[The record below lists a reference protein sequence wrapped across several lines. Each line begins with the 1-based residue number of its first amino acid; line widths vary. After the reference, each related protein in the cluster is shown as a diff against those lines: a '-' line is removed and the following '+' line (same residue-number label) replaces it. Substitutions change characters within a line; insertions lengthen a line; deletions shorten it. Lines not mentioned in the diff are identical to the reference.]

1 MRAGLARKASGI
13 RMDAGAASR
22 NAQDEPLEA
31 FEAPS
36 VARPRRRAAD
46 GDSVGGDLRPLLEHD
61 GVLIL
66 DVPPFRLTEAE
77 LWLTGREW
85 GDGRSKNAS
94 YNPMTGKIDGALD
107 DRATFEALRALMA
120 RYAAWSH
127 DLLGAFFPVYNAKAD
142 LGRTSFRPRSARE
155 QPLSHRKDDR
165 RLHVDAFTSQPVA
178 GRRIL
183 RIFSNVDPSG
193 DSREWIIGGAFEDYA
208 RRFLGRARRL
218 LPLEA
223 AVLQA
228 LTLTKTRR
236 TDYDQIMLAMHDAAK
251 SDRTYQTTAP
261 RRQVSFPAGATWV
274 AFTDQSPHA
283 VVRGQCALEQ
293 TFYVPIDALA
303 DPAASPL
310 RILERLCG
318 APLV

>member
-1 MRAGLARKASGI
+1 MEF
-13 RMDAGAASR
+13 AATS
-22 NAQDEPLEA
+22 
-31 FEAPS
+31 S
-36 VARPRRRAAD
+36 VARREPIETSETSIVVPTREPATD
-46 GDSVGGDLRPLLEHD
+46 GLNVGGDLRALLEHD

-66 DVPPFRLTEAE
+66 DVPPFRLGEAE
-77 LWLTGREW
+77 LRLAGRHW

-94 YNPMTGKIDGALD
+94 YNPATGKIDGAQRD
-107 DRATFEALRALMA
+107 DATFQALRLLMA
-120 RYAAWSH
+120 RYASWAQG
-127 DLLGAFFPVYNAKAD
+127 LLGEFFPIYHAGCA
-142 LGRTSFRPRSARE
+142 LGRTSFRPRSAVE
-155 QPLSHRKDDR
+155 QPLSSRKDDR

-183 RIFSNVDPSG
+183 RVFSNVDPAG
-193 DSREWIIGGAFEDYA
+193 DSREWIVGGDFEDYA

-223 AVLQA
+223 ALLQA

-251 SDRTYQTTAP
+251 SDRNYQTTAP

-283 VVRGQCALEQ
+283 VVSGQCALEQ
-293 TFYVPIDALA
+293 TFYLPIDSLA

>member
-1 MRAGLARKASGI
+1 METGATSALARRERI
-13 RMDAGAASR
+13 
-22 NAQDEPLEA
+22 
-31 FEAPS
+31 EAPE
-36 VARPRRRAAD
+36 APIAAPTMGPTTD
-46 GDSVGGDLRPLLEHD
+46 GANVGGDLRALLEHD

-66 DVPPFRLTEAE
+66 DVPPFRLSEAE
-77 LWLTGREW
+77 LRLAVRQW

-94 YNPMTGKIDGALD
+94 YNPLTGRIDGAQRD
-107 DRATFEALRALMA
+107 DATFEALRALMA
-120 RYAAWSH
+120 RYAAWSQ
-127 DLLGAFFPVYNAKAD
+127 DLLGAFFPVYQAGGAF
-142 LGRTSFRPRSARE
+142 GRTSFRPRSAHE
-155 QPLSHRKDDR
+155 QPLSRRKDDR

-183 RIFSNVDPSG
+183 RVFSNVDPSG
-193 DSREWIIGGAFEDYA
+193 DPREWIVGGDFEDYA

-223 AVLQA
+223 ALLQA

-236 TDYDQIMLAMHDAAK
+236 TDYDHIMLAMHDAAK

-261 RRQVSFPAGATWV
+261 RRQVSFPAGATWA

-283 VVRGQCALEQ
+283 VVSGQCALEQ
-293 TFYVPIDALA
+293 TFYVSIDALA
-303 DPAASPL
+303 DPSASPL